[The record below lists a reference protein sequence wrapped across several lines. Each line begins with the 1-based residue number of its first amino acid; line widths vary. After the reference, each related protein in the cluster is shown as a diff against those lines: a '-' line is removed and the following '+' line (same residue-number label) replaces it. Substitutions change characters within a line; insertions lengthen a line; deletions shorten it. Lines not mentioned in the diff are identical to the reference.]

1 MYSPLRYPI
10 LLPQEEPGVQVAVS
24 LQYDV
29 SAVGCTL
36 VHMETMMHSPFP
48 GMDPYLEAPSI
59 WPDVYTRLMTVIGEQ
74 LTPLLAPKY
83 LAELETQVIIDRL
96 DDDPQVVLPDI
107 SVTSLEVSA
116 EAPSAVA
123 VAAPAPVQVRVPMDV
138 PTRLVSV
145 YIRQRETA
153 RLVAVIELLSP
164 VNKRRGKGREE
175 YLEKR
180 RTFLTS
186 PVHVIEIDLLRRY
199 PRMPF
204 DDPLPPAHYLVMV
217 CKAGERPRSNVWP
230 ISVRQPLPTIPI
242 PLLSPDPPVP
252 LELGQ
257 ALRTAYERARYDLRV
272 DYRQPPVPPLS
283 PADAAW
289 AETLLTPPGG
299 RSLQDAQ

>member
-1 MYSPLRYPI
+1 
-10 LLPQEEPGVQVAVS
+10 
-24 LQYDV
+24 
-29 SAVGCTL
+29 
-36 VHMETMMHSPFP
+36 
-48 GMDPYLEAPSI
+48 MDPYLEAPSI
-59 WPDVYTRLMTVIGEQ
+59 WPDVHTSLMSIFREQ

-83 LAELETQVIIDRL
+83 LAELETQVVIDHL
-96 DDDPQVVLPDI
+96 DDDPQAVLPDVSI
-107 SVTSLEVSA
+107 TSPEVSV
-116 EAPSAVA
+116 EASSAVA
-123 VAAPAPVQVRVPMDV
+123 VAAPAPVQVRVPIDV

-175 YLEKR
+175 YLDKR

-186 PVHVIEIDLLRRY
+186 PVHLIEIDLLRRY

-217 CKAGERPRSNVWP
+217 CKAGERPRSSVWP

-242 PLLSPDPPVP
+242 PLLPPDPPVP

-272 DYRQPPVPPLS
+272 DYRQLPVPPLS

-289 AETLLTPPGG
+289 AAALLASPAR
-299 RSLQDAQ
+299 RSPQDAP

>member
-1 MYSPLRYPI
+1 
-10 LLPQEEPGVQVAVS
+10 
-24 LQYDV
+24 
-29 SAVGCTL
+29 
-36 VHMETMMHSPFP
+36 
-48 GMDPYLEAPSI
+48 MDI
-59 WPDVYTRLMTVIGEQ
+59 
-74 LTPLLAPKY
+74 
-83 LAELETQVIIDRL
+83 
-96 DDDPQVVLPDI
+96 
-107 SVTSLEVSA
+107 
-116 EAPSAVA
+116 
-123 VAAPAPVQVRVPMDV
+123 

-175 YLEKR
+175 YLDKR

-217 CKAGERPRSNVWP
+217 CKAGERPRSIVWP

-257 ALRTAYERARYDLRV
+257 ALHTAYERARYDLRV
-272 DYRQPPVPPLS
+272 DYRRPPVPPLS

-289 AETLLTPPGG
+289 AEALLASPAG
-299 RSLQDAQ
+299 RSPQDA

>member
-1 MYSPLRYPI
+1 
-10 LLPQEEPGVQVAVS
+10 
-24 LQYDV
+24 
-29 SAVGCTL
+29 
-36 VHMETMMHSPFP
+36 MHSPFP
-48 GMDPYLEAPSI
+48 GMDPYLEAPSL
-59 WPDVYTRLMTVIGEQ
+59 WPDVHTRLMTIIGEQ

-83 LAELETQVIIDRL
+83 LAELETQVVIDRL
-96 DDDPQVVLPDI
+96 DDDPQTVLPDVSI
-107 SVTSLEVSA
+107 TSPEVSV

-164 VNKRRGKGREE
+164 VNKRRGEGREA
-175 YLEKR
+175 YLDKR
-180 RTFLTS
+180 RALLTS

-204 DDPLPPAHYLVMV
+204 DDPLPPAHYLAMV
-217 CKAGERPRSNVWP
+217 CKAGERPRSSVWP
-230 ISVRQPLPTIPI
+230 ISVRQPLPTLPI

-272 DYRQPPVPPLS
+272 NYHQPPVPPLS
-283 PADAAW
+283 SADAAW
-289 AETLLTPPGG
+289 AEALLESPEG
-299 RSLQDAQ
+299 RSPQDAQ

>member
-1 MYSPLRYPI
+1 VTQGFLSIGPCEI
-10 LLPQEEPGVQVAVS
+10 LEVA
-24 LQYDV
+24 
-29 SAVGCTL
+29 
-36 VHMETMMHSPFP
+36 MIHSPFP

-59 WPDVYTRLMTVIGEQ
+59 WPDVYTRLMSIVGEQ
-74 LTPLLAPKY
+74 LAPLLAPKY
-83 LAELETQVIIDRL
+83 LAELETQVVIDRV
-96 DDDPQVVLPDI
+96 DDDLQTVLLDVSITSPDI
-107 SVTSLEVSA
+107 SA
-116 EAPSAVA
+116 GPASAVA
-123 VAAPAPVQVRVPMDV
+123 IAAPAPVQVRVPLDI

-145 YIRQRETA
+145 YIRQRETS

-186 PVHVIEIDLLRRY
+186 PVHLIEIDLLHSY

-242 PLLSPDPPVP
+242 PLLAPDPPVP
-252 LELGQ
+252 LDLGQ
-257 ALRTAYERARYDLRV
+257 ALRTAYERARNDLRV
-272 DYRQPPVPPLS
+272 DYRRPPVPPLS
-283 PADAAW
+283 PADVAWTAALIGTPG
-289 AETLLTPPGG
+289 ESTL
-299 RSLQDAQ
+299 